1 MAEKEHHKKR
11 KYALI
16 SIIFLLIIGSLLYTY
31 FSVGKAR
38 KDYNNKISLL
48 AEKSESDLISAKAN
62 LTAQI
67 RLLESLLENVQKEN
81 QQKILT
87 LTKLIDEI
95 EEKSNLQLTELK
107 EELKNVKIK
116 SADFSAIVNDVLQ
129 SVVSIRTDIGQGSG
143 AIIGENGYI
152 VTNLHVI
159 NGASRIEAYTYD
171 KDTYGAS
178 VVGYDANAD
187 VAVLSINKDNL
198 PYLRFANSDQV
209 SIGEKVIA
217 LGNPAGLDFT
227 VTEGIISA
235 KRQAS
240 NGLYYFQTDV
250 PLNPGNSGGPLVNKE
265 GKIVGINN
273 FKAGGYESLG
283 FALTAND
290 AKNAVDAIMEQ
301 ANVSYT

>member
-48 AEKSESDLISAKAN
+48 AEKSESDLIIAKAN

-67 RLLESLLENVQKEN
+67 HLLESLLENVQKEN

-283 FALTAND
+283 FALTSND